1 MSNLTNLSRDLESS
15 LVQLTSVCKSLNG
28 KRSETIKLQ
37 GLLQLMTGQL
47 AELRDIAEE
56 VDISIKARDETIA
69 ALGEKLSQQH
79 QKKAKPF
86 FVPPPERR
94 GSPEPETG
102 VFKPE
107 EHSKWNVQRR
117 ATLQN
122 GMIRELARLSILPM
136 GLQGK
141 EHEEMLEEVVAD
153 LRHKN
158 KMLPSIDEEAEKAA
172 KAKTHQRALDLI
184 AVSESNDVPREKSRA
199 FLRQKG
205 LTNDEIDKCF
215 SVYDSQRAAKH
226 RNRTASPPDRL
237 DRMETFE
244 SEDEEEDEDSLMQY
258 DLRFGK
264 SSAGTPTTPGL
275 VRDNSAQAC

>member
-15 LVQLTSVCKSLNG
+15 LIQLTSVCKSLNG

-47 AELRDIAEE
+47 AELRDVAKA
-56 VDISIKARDETIA
+56 VDVSIKARDETIA

-79 QKKAKPF
+79 EKKAKPF

-107 EHSKWNVQRR
+107 EQSKWNRQRR

-136 GLQGK
+136 GLKGK
-141 EHEEMLEEVVAD
+141 EHDEMLEEVVAEM
-153 LRHKN
+153 RHKN
-158 KMLPSIDEEAEKAA
+158 KMLPSIDEEEEKAA
-172 KAKTHQRALDLI
+172 KAKTHRRALDLI
-184 AVSESNDVPREKSRA
+184 AVSESNEVPREKSRA

-215 SVYDSQRAAKH
+215 SVYDSHRAAKH
-226 RNRTASPPDRL
+226 RNRTASPQDSVDRV
-237 DRMETFE
+237 E
-244 SEDEEEDEDSLMQY
+244 SDSEDEDSLMHY
-258 DLRFGK
+258 DLGFGK
-264 SSAGTPTTPGL
+264 SSARTPTMPSL
-275 VRDNSAQAC
+275 VRETSAQAC